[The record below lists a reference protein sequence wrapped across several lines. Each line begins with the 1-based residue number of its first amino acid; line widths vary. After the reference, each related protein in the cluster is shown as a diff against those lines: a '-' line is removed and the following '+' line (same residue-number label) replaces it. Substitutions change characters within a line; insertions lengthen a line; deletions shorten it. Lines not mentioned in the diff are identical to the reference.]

1 MAYENYMAALKI
13 FIHMIKCKSHFCLFH
28 NQPLFTIDEKNE
40 SLKGMYKEKFM
51 QYENR
56 AKQIKKQALD
66 VQAPA
71 QEDNNQPG
79 GNGGGGGAA
88 AAKPKDKKK

>member
-1 MAYENYMAALKI
+1 MFDKN
-13 FIHMIKCKSHFCLFH
+13 
-28 NQPLFTIDEKNE
+28 IDEKNE
-40 SLKGMYKEKFM
+40 ALKGMYKEKFL

-66 VQAPA
+66 VKPQV
-71 QEDNNQPG
+71 EEEQPQQPS
-79 GNGGGGGAA
+79 GGGGGAA

>member
-1 MAYENYMAALKI
+1 
-13 FIHMIKCKSHFCLFH
+13 
-28 NQPLFTIDEKNE
+28 
-40 SLKGMYKEKFM
+40 M

-66 VQAPA
+66 VQAPT
-71 QEDNNQPG
+71 QDVNDNAG
-79 GNGGGGGAA
+79 GGGGGGAA